1 MDESCYPKRLEIYMA
16 MLPKIP
22 GAAQGGKR
30 PVIVIQNDTGNK
42 RADTTIVVPL
52 TTREKKKLPTHVFL
66 PSEST
71 GLPRW
76 SVALCEHVQTVSK
89 KILYGRAGELSDENL
104 IVELNHGI
112 AAAVGLHL

>member
-1 MDESCYPKRLEIYMA
+1 M
-16 MLPKIP
+16 
-22 GAAQGGKR
+22 
-30 PVIVIQNDTGNK
+30 IQNDTGNK

-52 TTREKKKLPTHVFL
+52 TTREKKKLPTHIFL

-89 KILYGRAGELSDENL
+89 KILYGRAGELIDENL

-112 AAAVGLHL
+112 AAELVYTCKNIFKTEERNRKNILSEWHIK